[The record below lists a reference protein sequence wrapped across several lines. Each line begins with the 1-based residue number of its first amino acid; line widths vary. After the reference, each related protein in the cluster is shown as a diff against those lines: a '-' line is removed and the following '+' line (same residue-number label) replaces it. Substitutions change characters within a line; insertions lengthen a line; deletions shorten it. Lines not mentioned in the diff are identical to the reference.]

1 MARKERSQL
10 NLSGLVDTKA
20 SGIAKMSV
28 LQFPENLKMTKRAG
42 YDECD
47 KTDSTETRPLLKAES
62 LSSPSGSSELSMAV
76 RNKLDPKLDDVDAI
90 LPVAGEQTL
99 HILVAEHDPVT
110 RAHLKSK
117 LEKLGHDVQIVVNG
131 KDCVSLYRTVLFD
144 GNLHPFDIVLMGI
157 TVLTHLT
164 RCFLWNYSL
173 TCT

>member
-1 MARKERSQL
+1 
-10 NLSGLVDTKA
+10 
-20 SGIAKMSV
+20 MSV

-99 HILVAEHDPVT
+99 YILVAEHDPVT